1 MKKQRSTTEGKVN
14 EEFATAPNVQWPMI
28 NDQYN
33 HIVIC
38 AHVNPDGDAIGSS
51 LALKHYLERKG
62 KQATVIVPNI
72 FPDFLKWLP
81 GADSI
86 LTYTNQKHKEQA
98 KTAIEQA
105 DLVIVCDLNQ
115 PNRLAVLEQDVTQ
128 SKAPRILIDHHLDP
142 DRDFCQLIF
151 SEPSMCATGEVFCHL
166 LRERNEFD
174 DISQDEAICLY
185 TAMMCDT
192 GAFSFN
198 SNRPV
203 IYEYISRLL
212 AHGIDKDQIYRNVFY
227 TATEGRLRLQGYL
240 LYVNMK
246 VLHERHAAIMTLTN
260 KERRR
265 FKVKN
270 GDTEGIVNI
279 PLTMLG
285 IKLSIFINEDT
296 EHPGIMKLSLR
307 SVGDFPCDQ
316 MASRFFGGGGHK
328 NASGGKLQCSMA
340 EALEKVNAAIES
352 YADLLK

>member
-1 MKKQRSTTEGKVN
+1 MKELLDRSKN
-14 EEFATAPNVQWPMI
+14 
-28 NDQYN
+28 
-33 HIVIC
+33 IVIC
-38 AHVNPDGDAIGSS
+38 THVNPDGDAIGSS
-51 LALKHYLERKG
+51 LAMKHYFERKG
-62 KQATVIVPNI
+62 KKATVIVPNV

-81 GADSI
+81 GADDI
-86 LTYTNQKHKEQA
+86 LVHTKQDVQA
-98 KTAIEQA
+98 KAVIEAA
-105 DLVIVCDLNQ
+105 DLVVVCDLNQ
-115 PNRLAVLEQDVTQ
+115 SGRLANMEEDILA

-142 DRDFCQLIF
+142 DMEFCRHIV
-151 SEPSMCATGEVFCHL
+151 SEPAMCATGEVICQL
-166 LRERNEFD
+166 LTDMGEMDNISENE
-174 DISQDEAICLY
+174 AVCLY

-203 IYEYISRLL
+203 IYEHISRLL
-212 AHGIDKDQIYRNVFY
+212 SRGIDKDLIYRNVFW
-227 TATEGRLRLQGYL
+227 TASEARLRLQGYL

-246 VLHERHAAIMTLTN
+246 VLYNRHAAIITLTN
-260 KERRR
+260 EERRR

-285 IKLSIFINEDT
+285 TKLSIFINEDT
-296 EHPGIMKLSLR
+296 EHPGTMKLSLR

-328 NASGGKLQCSMA
+328 NASGGRLQCSMQ
-340 EALEKVNAAIES
+340 ETVEKVKEAIEY

>member
-1 MKKQRSTTEGKVN
+1 MNFELINFELTN
-14 EEFATAPNVQWPMI
+14 NV
-28 NDQYN
+28 
-33 HIVIC
+33 VIC
-38 AHVNPDGDAIGSS
+38 THVNPDGDAIGSS

-62 KQATVIVPNI
+62 KQATVVVPNI

-86 LTYTNQKHKEQA
+86 LIYTKQQEQVKA
-98 KTAIEQA
+98 VVEAA

-115 PNRLAVLEQDVTQ
+115 PNRLAGLEETIMA

-142 DRDFCQLIF
+142 DTNFCQEIV
-151 SEPSMCATGEVFCHL
+151 SHPEMCAAAEVICHMLSGWGEL
-166 LRERNEFD
+166 D
-174 DISQDEAICLY
+174 SISFEEATCLY
-185 TAMMCDT
+185 CAMMCDT

-198 SNRPV
+198 SNRPI

-212 AHGIDKDQIYRNVFY
+212 AHGIDKDQIYRNVFW
-227 TATEGRLRLQGYL
+227 TASEGRLRLQGYL

-246 VLHERHAAIMTLTN
+246 VLHDRNATIITLTN
-260 KERRR
+260 EERRR

-279 PLTMLG
+279 PLQMLG
-285 IKLSIFINEDT
+285 TRLSIFINEDT
-296 EHPGIMKLSLR
+296 EHPGTMKLSLR

-328 NASGGKLQCSMA
+328 NASGGKLQCTME
-340 EALEKVNAAIES
+340 EALEKVKAAIDS
-352 YADLLK
+352 YADMLKE